1 MSDICPSRDDA
12 QAHIYDPSTGYCRFC
27 ETRCAVGKDWRL
39 CSESGCTK
47 VKMFHRSRC
56 YSCWRAQKE
65 GAKS

>member
-56 YSCWRAQKE
+56 
-65 GAKS
+65 